1 VAATIATIADE
12 IEACNL
18 GSPVLVM
25 IGRVLAD
32 VAAMQKSVDAAP
44 ATLDAPAIA
53 RRA

>member
-12 IEACNL
+12 IEASRL

-32 VAAMQKSVDAAP
+32 VAAVQTSAAAAAATHDASAV
-44 ATLDAPAIA
+44 A